1 MPMCFWAVFCMPLGS
16 QRPCA
21 SSPSTAA
28 ARTTPFP
35 FPLKRLSPW
44 KAGEMLPQ
52 PAGKWNPSYAG
63 NTPWRMELFPSVCSP
78 VIAHQ
83 CAPNGVQEMSR
94 EVEGLVQTSLNL
106 GILATYGEEVRA
118 TFCVRS
124 NINSQKEMLLHRLE
138 LLCGALGGTFLVSG
152 TYPAWE
158 YRADSPLRCLMAEV
172 FAEQYG
178 HTPTVEVI
186 HAGVECGLLAD
197 KLPGL
202 DCVSIGP
209 DLTEIHTPRERMH
222 VASVRRT
229 WALLTETLRRIR

>member
-1 MPMCFWAVFCMPLGS
+1 M
-16 QRPCA
+16 
-21 SSPSTAA
+21 
-28 ARTTPFP
+28 
-35 FPLKRLSPW
+35 
-44 KAGEMLPQ
+44 
-52 PAGKWNPSYAG
+52 
-63 NTPWRMELFPSVCSP
+63 
-78 VIAHQ
+78 
-83 CAPNGVQEMSR
+83 
-94 EVEGLVQTSLNL
+94 QTSLNL

-158 YRADSPLRCLMAEV
+158 YRADSPLRRLMAEV